1 MASIFSRV
9 GDILKKN
16 FQNTNTGFNK
26 IIYNYLGQS
35 IIWNPENDDTYIKKG
50 YMFNSTVYSIV
61 NLIAKTASNIPF
73 QIYEVKNENELKKIQ
88 SNDKWFD
95 EWKYFT

>member
-26 IIYNYLGQS
+26 IIYN
-35 IIWNPENDDTYIKKG
+35 NKTNK
-50 YMFNSTVYSIV
+50 NV
-61 NLIAKTASNIPF
+61 LILLTILSKLS
-73 QIYEVKNENELKKIQ
+73 V
-88 SNDKWFD
+88 
-95 EWKYFT
+95 